1 MAKNNSAASK
11 VTIANQTLYVGKEEI
26 TSVVVVPG
34 SAYYQAHVKVP
45 GVDSRMR
52 APIRY
57 HQPLPAMTRLEAAR
71 APLAQALG
79 ASGPS
84 LPTDI
89 LDDAVMAGLSSE
101 QRQKLSEEREEM
113 ARLVYCRIV
122 SDWRH
127 LPRCTRC
134 WPQLAASI
142 RYWVIHFGNHVL
154 GTNMKRGVRINQHNL
169 HCRGRIEHD
178 STHDVTINEPFILA
192 CDAGVKRPGEFVAAH
207 INQPE
212 LLDIYMTAV
221 ELVLKKMKFVSI
233 DGEYSRQTSNLL
245 GGLADALRFR
255 SRFCINR
262 LMIDSLY
269 ANSGRTAVG
278 NYSESQMQ
286 TMWAALHHLFVD
298 FPDDIIQPLLNSGSG
313 TGQRSSLVSIVIDEY
328 IMNSD
333 FRQTLTELLPTQS
346 LSSSSSSSKQQ
357 SDERAILHRIVDS
370 FIEFLKLVSDW
381 KDTANLALLTQQP
394 VLSDSSQRL
403 NTAIRNCRALR
414 LNSALIAR
422 FNDVLNVNRHTVGS
436 LLARYIYN
444 QLPPNSKIV
453 VAFGDSFDGSDSIP
467 SLAHLLGD
475 HIPIFYSPEF
485 RSSLLCFMCSSVTV
499 PAASGTYTQHAT
511 AGVEHTGS
519 ETSLTSQGAYKSQ
532 RNLNQRYRY
541 CMECKLHFN
550 RDTSAAFNIL
560 RNTLTIIC
568 NIQHKK
574 AAGEKFDSYMQLGR
588 SEFIYSPKVK
598 PNSEQLA
605 KLNAN
610 RKARGNAAREKIQQS
625 GNIQELANDIIAS
638 NRERQ
643 EVVARLQQ
651 SNDFATSQLASL
663 VASLPH
669 GKLNAENR
677 RSFNHEA
684 FKLAANNARIKS
696 INASIECEDAR
707 RNVLL
712 NITNSAGSNT

>member
-1 MAKNNSAASK
+1 METNNSAANEEP
-11 VTIANQTLYVGKEEI
+11 IANQTLYVGKEEI

-45 GVDSRMR
+45 GVDITIK
-52 APIRY
+52 APIEY

-89 LDDAVMAGLSSE
+89 MDDAVMAGLSSE

-113 ARLVYCRIV
+113 ARLVCSRII

-169 HCRGRIEHD
+169 HRRGRIEHD
-178 STHDVTINEPFILA
+178 STHDVTIKGPFILA

-212 LLDIYMTAV
+212 LLDIYMTAM
-221 ELVLKKMKFVSI
+221 ELVLKKMKFVRI
-233 DGEYSRQTSNLL
+233 DGEKSRQIGNLL
-245 GGLADALRFR
+245 GALANSLQFR

-269 ANSGRTAVG
+269 AKSGRTAVG

-286 TMWAALHHLFVD
+286 NMWAALHHLLVD
-298 FPDDIIQPLLNSGSG
+298 LPDDIIQPLLNSGTG
-313 TGQRSSLVSIVIDEY
+313 TDQRSSLVSNMIDEY
-328 IMNSD
+328 IMNNE
-333 FRQTLTELLPTQS
+333 FRQTLTELLPNQSS
-346 LSSSSSSSKQQ
+346 LSSSPKQQ
-357 SDERAILHRIVDS
+357 GEERAILHRIVDS
-370 FIEFLKLVSDW
+370 FVDFLKLVPDW
-381 KDTANLALLTQQP
+381 KDTANLELLTQQP
-394 VLSDSSQRL
+394 VLSSNSQRL
-403 NTAIRNCRALR
+403 NTAIRNIRALR
-414 LNSALIAR
+414 LNSALVAR
-422 FNDVLNVNRHTVGS
+422 FNDVLNVNKHTVGS

-444 QLPPNSKIV
+444 QFPPDSKIV
-453 VAFGDSFDGSDSIP
+453 VAIGDAFDGSDSTP
-467 SLAHLLGD
+467 SLAHLLAD

-499 PAASGTYTQHAT
+499 PAASGTYTQHVT
-511 AGVEHTGS
+511 ADIEHTGNL
-519 ETSLTSQGAYKSQ
+519 TSLTSQRAYKSQ

-541 CMECKLHFN
+541 CLECKLHFN

-574 AAGEKFDSYMQLGR
+574 AAGESFDSYMQLGR
-588 SEFIYSPKVK
+588 SEFISGPRVK

-625 GNIQELANDIIAS
+625 GNTQELANAIIAS
-638 NRERQ
+638 NKERQ
-643 EVVARLQQ
+643 EVVTRLQQ
-651 SNDFATSQLASL
+651 SNDSATSQLASL

-677 RSFNHEA
+677 RNFNHEA

-712 NITNSAGSNT
+712 NIANSAGSST

>member
-1 MAKNNSAASK
+1 MATDSSAANK
-11 VTIANQTLYVGKEEI
+11 VTIANQTLYVGKEKV
-26 TSVVVVPG
+26 TSVVVIPG
-34 SAYYQAHVKVP
+34 SAYYRAQVEVP
-45 GVDSRMR
+45 GVDITMK
-52 APIRY
+52 APIKY
-57 HQPLPAMTRLEAAR
+57 HQPLPTMTRLEAAR

-89 LDDAVMAGLSSE
+89 MDDPVMAVLNSE
-101 QRQKLSEEREEM
+101 QRQKLSEGREEM
-113 ARLVYCRIV
+113 ARLVYSQIV
-122 SDWRH
+122 SNWRH

-154 GTNMKRGVRINQHNL
+154 GTNMKRGVRIQQHNL
-169 HCRGRIEHD
+169 HHRGRIEHD
-178 STHDVTINEPFILA
+178 STHDVTIKGPFILA

-212 LLDIYMTAV
+212 LLDIYMAAV
-221 ELVLKKMKFVSI
+221 ELVLKKMKFVPI
-233 DGEYSRQTSNLL
+233 DGEKPRQIGNLL
-245 GGLADALRFR
+245 GELANALQFR

-269 ANSGRTAVG
+269 AKSGRTAVG
-278 NYSESQMQ
+278 NYSETQMQ
-286 TMWAALHHLFVD
+286 NMWAALHHLFVD
-298 FPDDIIQPLLNSGSG
+298 FPDDIIQPLLNSGPG
-313 TGQRSSLVSIVIDEY
+313 TEQRSSLVSNLIDGY
-328 IMNSD
+328 IMNSE
-333 FRQTLTELLPTQS
+333 FRQTLVELLPTQS
-346 LSSSSSSSKQQ
+346 SLSSSSEQQ

-370 FIEFLKLVSDW
+370 FVDFLKLVPDW

-394 VLSDSSQRL
+394 VLSNNSQRL
-403 NTAIRNCRALR
+403 STAIRNCRALR
-414 LNSALIAR
+414 LNSALVAR

-436 LLARYIYN
+436 ELARYIYD
-444 QLPPNSKIV
+444 QFPPNSKIV
-453 VAFGDSFDGSDSIP
+453 VAIGDAFDGSHSTP
-467 SLAHLLGD
+467 ALTRLLAD
-475 HIPIFYSPEF
+475 NIPIFYSPEF

-499 PAASGTYTQHAT
+499 PAATGTYTQHVT
-511 AGVEHTGS
+511 ADVEHTGTA
-519 ETSLTSQGAYKSQ
+519 TSLTSQRASKSQ
-532 RNLNQRYRY
+532 KKLSSRYRY
-541 CMECKLHFN
+541 CLECKLHFN

-574 AAGEKFDSYMQLGR
+574 AAGESFDSYMQLGR
-588 SEFIYSPKVK
+588 SEFIRSPKVR

-610 RKARGNAAREKIQQS
+610 RTARRNAAREKIQQS
-625 GNIQELANDIIAS
+625 GNTQELANDIIAS

-643 EVVARLQQ
+643 EVVTRLQL

-677 RSFNHEA
+677 RNFNHRT

-696 INASIECEDAR
+696 IKASIECEDAR

-712 NITNSAGSNT
+712 NIANSAGSNT

>member
-1 MAKNNSAASK
+1 MATNSSAANK
-11 VTIANQTLYVGKEEI
+11 EPIANQTLYVGKKKV

-34 SAYYQAHVKVP
+34 SAYYRAQVEVP
-45 GVDSRMR
+45 GVDIRMK

-89 LDDAVMAGLSSE
+89 LDDAVMAGLNYE
-101 QRQKLSEEREEM
+101 QRQKLTEEREEM
-113 ARLVYCRIV
+113 ARLVYSQII

-154 GTNMKRGVRINQHNL
+154 GTNMKRGVRIQRHNL
-169 HCRGRIEHD
+169 HRRGRIEHD
-178 STHDVTINEPFILA
+178 STHNVTISGPFILA

-212 LLDIYMTAV
+212 LLDIYMAAV

-233 DGEYSRQTSNLL
+233 DGEKPRQIGNLL
-245 GGLADALRFR
+245 GELANALQFR
-255 SRFCINR
+255 SRFCIPR

-298 FPDDIIQPLLNSGSG
+298 LPDDIIQPLLNSGTG
-313 TGQRSSLVSIVIDEY
+313 TEQRSNLVSNMIDEY
-328 IMNSD
+328 IMNSE
-333 FRQTLTELLPTQS
+333 FRQTLVELLPTQS
-346 LSSSSSSSKQQ
+346 SLSSSSSKQQ

-370 FIEFLKLVSDW
+370 FVDFLKLVPDW
-381 KDTANLALLTQQP
+381 KDTASLALLTQQP
-394 VLSDSSQRL
+394 VLSNNSRRL
-403 NTAIRNCRALR
+403 CTAIRNCRALR
-414 LNSALIAR
+414 LNSTLVAR
-422 FNDVLNVNRHTVGS
+422 FNDILHVNKHTVGS
-436 LLARYIYN
+436 ELARYIYD
-444 QLPPNSKIV
+444 QFPPNSKIV
-453 VAFGDSFDGSDSIP
+453 VAIGDAFDGSDSTP
-467 SLAHLLGD
+467 SLARLLAD
-475 HIPIFYSPEF
+475 NIPIFYSPEF

-499 PAASGTYTQHAT
+499 PAASGTYTQHVT
-511 AGVEHTGS
+511 ADVEHIGNAS
-519 ETSLTSQGAYKSQ
+519 SLTSQHASKSQ
-532 RNLNQRYRY
+532 KKLSARYRY
-541 CMECKLHFN
+541 CLECKLQFN

-574 AAGEKFDSYMQLGR
+574 AAGESFDSYMQLGR
-588 SEFIYSPKVK
+588 SEFIRSPKVR

-610 RKARGNAAREKIQQS
+610 RKARGNAAREKMQQS

-638 NRERQ
+638 NKERQ

-651 SNDFATSQLASL
+651 SNGSVTSQLASL
-663 VASLPH
+663 VASLPN
-669 GKLNAENR
+669 GRLNAVNR

-696 INASIECEDAR
+696 IKASIECEDAR
-707 RNVLL
+707 CNVLL
-712 NITNSAGSNT
+712 NIANSAGSST